1 MALLESHLC
10 AASKRLISKS
20 LLTNIFFCSKQK
32 TVAAQYMV
40 KLQALDFV
48 ASAYDETVSEH
59 ACFYLASALHMLVNV
74 HLFHRGARYK
84 SLLQCVCI

>member
-1 MALLESHLC
+1 
-10 AASKRLISKS
+10 
-20 LLTNIFFCSKQK
+20 
-32 TVAAQYMV
+32 MV